1 MAAIPPYPRVSVLL
15 AVHNGALH
23 LGESIA
29 SVMAQT
35 WADFELVV
43 VDDASTDTTPAIL
56 AGPRRSTA
64 ARAAD
69 GAKPRRGRGAQPG
82 PRPLPGRVL
91 AILDHDDLC
100 HPTRLAAQVAFLQ
113 RHADVVL
120 VGSEV
125 RILRGGRPHA
135 PDHPPGGSPLL
146 MRWRLHLDN
155 PLTFSSVMMRMDA
168 VRRLGTFL
176 RPGLA
181 EDYDLYHRLLRI
193 GEIARLDE
201 VLTTWRA
208 HATNLSAAAPEAML
222 SGAVAVL
229 APAIAPWVGKGTA
242 PGAAALVIRHLSE
255 RRPVTTAA
263 ELQRLGTVL
272 EQLAAGFCTQRAA
285 TAEDRALIW
294 AEAGRSW
301 WQAARAG
308 ARSGEAGTAA
318 PLVGPP
324 LAASRLPAVPRRL
337 AATLGLG
344 STRGLVGRRPRGDGE
359 AGPGG

>member
-1 MAAIPPYPRVSVLL
+1 MASIRTHPRVSVLL

-35 WADFELVV
+35 WPDFELIV
-43 VDDASTDTTPAIL
+43 VDDASTDATPAIL
-56 AGPRRSTA
+56 AGFGDPRLRVLRTA
-64 ARAAD
+64 RNLGAAD
-69 GAKPRRGRGAQPG
+69 ARNLGLDHCRGEY
-82 PRPLPGRVL
+82 L

-113 RHADVVL
+113 RSADVVL

-125 RILRGGRPHA
+125 QILRGGRLHA

-155 PLTFSSVMMRMDA
+155 PLTFSSVTMRMDA

-208 HATNLSAAAPEAML
+208 HATNLSTAAPEAML
-222 SGAVAVL
+222 RGAVAVL
-229 APAIAPWVGKGTA
+229 APAVAPWVGEDAA
-242 PGAAALVIRHLSE
+242 PAAASLVIRHLSE

-263 ELQRLGTVL
+263 ELQRLGAVL
-272 EQLAAGFCTQRAA
+272 ERLATGFCAERAA
-285 TAEDRALIW
+285 AAEDRASIW

-308 ARSGEAGTAA
+308 ARSGQPGLLRHWWARPSLRRGFQ
-318 PLVGPP
+318 PP
-324 LAASRLPAVPRRL
+324 LADL
-337 AATLGLG
+337 AATLALG
-344 STRGLVGRRPRGDGE
+344 STRGLVGTRPRGDGE